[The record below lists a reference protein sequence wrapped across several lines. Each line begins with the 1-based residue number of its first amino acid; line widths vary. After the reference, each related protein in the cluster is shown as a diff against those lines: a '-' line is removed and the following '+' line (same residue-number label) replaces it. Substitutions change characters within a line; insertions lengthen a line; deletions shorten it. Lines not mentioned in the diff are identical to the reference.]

1 MITYTP
7 IEIIAWILIIVT
19 AVKLL
24 TISINSDSWYRFTSK
39 IYRNKRY
46 SRLFSLTFA
55 FIILYYLL
63 QELTIVQILAV
74 TLFVSMLLLY
84 GFLSIGDE
92 LLKLSSRLYKKYGNN
107 VLRKYW
113 LYTLIWIVLMVYG
126 AMELL
131 NIKIPF

>member
-1 MITYTP
+1 
-7 IEIIAWILIIVT
+7 
-19 AVKLL
+19 
-24 TISINSDSWYRFTSK
+24 
-39 IYRNKRY
+39 
-46 SRLFSLTFA
+46 LTFA